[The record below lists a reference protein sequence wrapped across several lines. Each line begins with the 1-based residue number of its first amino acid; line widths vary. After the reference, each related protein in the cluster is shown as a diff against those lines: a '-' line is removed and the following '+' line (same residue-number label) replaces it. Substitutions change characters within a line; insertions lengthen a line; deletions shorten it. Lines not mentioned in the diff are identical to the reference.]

1 MEKKTDWFIFDENQ
15 KMKDSNTIY
24 SSTSIKVAIC
34 ESFDLVSTKII
45 SLSEEQ
51 LHFKPEG
58 KWSPA
63 ENLSHLIASTFPISS
78 ALNKAKIMFS
88 VFGTSKD
95 GSRSYE
101 EMFGFYMGK
110 LDEGVGTAGAGFE
123 PKAEDVVDVQ
133 KMLENWRMIA
143 SKFEARLDK
152 WSESDLD
159 KYRLPHPLLGKMT
172 FREILF
178 FTHFHN
184 MIHFDIINQRL
195 SEHG

>member
-15 KMKDSNTIY
+15 NMKDSNSIY
-24 SSTSIKVAIC
+24 SSASIKVSIR
-34 ESFDLVSTKII
+34 ESFDLVNTKIQ
-45 SLSEEQ
+45 SLNEEQ

-63 ENLSHLIASTFPISS
+63 ENLSHLISSTFPIAS
-78 ALNKAKIMFS
+78 ALNKAKVMFS
-88 VFGTSKD
+88 LFGTSKD

-101 EMFGFYMGK
+101 EMFAFYMGK
-110 LDEGVGTAGAGFE
+110 LGEGVGAAGIGFE
-123 PKAEDVVDVQ
+123 PKAGDVADVQ
-133 KMLENWRMIA
+133 KMLENWKMIG

-159 KYRLPHPLLGKMT
+159 KYRLPHPLMGKLT
-172 FREILF
+172 FREMLL